1 MSDLAHPNRVPPMQ
15 IPTMI
20 RQCGI
25 SGSNNRIFSGF
36 REFLHTEV
44 VLAGEPEAS
53 SYCRDVGRRR
63 PSSRIDAAGHAY
75 NRSGGGGINR
85 KDCSQ

>member
-1 MSDLAHPNRVPPMQ
+1 VAANAARLLRSYLLRAVASAIERTRCKVQAHRTLQ

-25 SGSNNRIFSGF
+25 SGSSNRVFSGF

-44 VLAGEPEAS
+44 VLAG
-53 SYCRDVGRRR
+53 
-63 PSSRIDAAGHAY
+63 
-75 NRSGGGGINR
+75 
-85 KDCSQ
+85 